1 MELIKRKWYILY
13 IYTCKRPFYKKNIFK
28 GIFIQKSHLTVKVFN
43 NSFVLP
49 EIHSMSLQYLL
60 IQESINVHTREPTE
74 IDNKVHV
81 EGGTYFCP
89 ECYSIILIKKK
100 QTSI

>member
-1 MELIKRKWYILY
+1 
-13 IYTCKRPFYKKNIFK
+13 
-28 GIFIQKSHLTVKVFN
+28 
-43 NSFVLP
+43 
-49 EIHSMSLQYLL
+49 MSLPYLL